1 VTERKEQSVADVKA
15 VFYLPVQ
22 DNDGRDLS
30 SEIQDLLA
38 NLWTQWGCW
47 TYHRLVEGVWRMQ
60 DGTRSDDLLQ
70 WYSMVLPEDEVPRL
84 EELLRDFK
92 GKTLQESI
100 YLEIQ
105 RVELR
110 LI

>member
-1 VTERKEQSVADVKA
+1 MADVKA

-30 SEIQDLLA
+30 SEIQELLA
-38 NLWTQWGCW
+38 DLWTQWGYW

-60 DGTRSDDLLQ
+60 DGTRSEDLLH
-70 WYSMVLPEDEVPRL
+70 WYSLVLPEEEVPTL
-84 EELLRDFK
+84 EALLRNFK
-92 GKTLQESI
+92 DKTLQESI

>member
-1 VTERKEQSVADVKA
+1 MADVKA

-30 SEIQDLLA
+30 GEIQDLLA
-38 NLWTQWGCW
+38 GLWTQWGCW
-47 TYHRLVEGVWRMQ
+47 TYHRLVEGVWRMP
-60 DGTRSDDLLQ
+60 DGSRSDDFLQ
-70 WYSMVLPEDEVPRL
+70 WYSLVLPEEEVPRL
-84 EELLRDFK
+84 EEVLRIFK